1 VTNELNPKFSF
12 ETLVVGAA
20 NRLAVTAARTV
31 AESPGTAY
39 NPLFVYSPTG
49 LGKTHLLMAVG
60 QLAREL
66 APQVRVEYLTI
77 DEFVEAYNAAVAA
90 GQSEALRSRYAQ
102 VDVLLVDDVQFLTH
116 RREMQAELL
125 RITQELQSAGKQI
138 VLTSDSPP
146 SEIED
151 LDERLLSRF
160 DAGLLVDIGSPDAET
175 RLAILLRRAE
185 DRGAEFGQGVL
196 QAVAEFEVPNVRELL
211 GLLNKLVAYQAVSES
226 PITPDGAAELLAG
239 EVRTEVPMTTGPAP
253 ALMVPGEPVA
263 EPPEV
268 RPDEFA
274 DFLSDVA
281 HTVEEQVEAWRS
293 KLGKAIMRWEAEG
306 YRTARLEQLLDQ
318 DMPIAVERVLRQYE
332 RDIERLRSMQ
342 ATMAKLDAERAE
354 DPIFYDPDRLE
365 EVDELVQTALHEV
378 GPPPGPSAAWA
389 LSSFVGGESNK
400 VAHNAAA
407 AVVDQPGTRYNPL
420 VLAGPTGVGKT
431 HLLHAIGHE
440 LAAGPD
446 AVVACLSAQQLI
458 DELVEAIDGDRVD
471 AWRARYR
478 RATAFLLDDAHLLVG
493 KERTQEELFH
503 LFNELFESRR
513 QLVFTMASVPR
524 EVEGLDDRL
533 ISRLEGGLVVNVAS
547 PDRELRR
554 AIVVGKLEED
564 FGAADEELADY
575 LAARPADSIRAVL
588 GLLQRVAVAAEAQG
602 VPPNAAL
609 AREMVEG
616 AAPPRQRVSAGV
628 RTSGIMISPSGGV
641 SSREKMVWFWPDPAQ
656 RVIEEMT

>member
-1 VTNELNPKFSF
+1 VTDELNPKFSF

-39 NPLFVYSPTG
+39 NPLFIYSPTG

-60 QLAREL
+60 QLALEL

-185 DRGAEFGQGVL
+185 ERSVEFGEGVL
-196 QAVAEFEVPNVRELL
+196 QAVAGFEVPNVRELL

-239 EVRTEVPMTTGPAP
+239 EVRTEAPMTTGPAP

-263 EPPEV
+263 APPEA

-281 HTVEEQVEAWRS
+281 HTVEEQVEVWRS

-332 RDIERLRSMQ
+332 RDIERLRSTQ

-400 VAHNAAA
+400 VAQNAAA
-407 AVVDQPGTRYNPL
+407 AVVEQPGARYNPL

-440 LAAGPD
+440 LAAGPG

-458 DELVEAIDGDRVD
+458 DELVEAIDGERVD
-471 AWRARYR
+471 AWRTRYR
-478 RATAFLLDDAHLLVG
+478 RATAFLLDDAHLLAG

-503 LFNELFESRR
+503 LFNELFESQR
-513 QLVFTMASVPR
+513 QLVFTMASVPHD
-524 EVEGLDDRL
+524 VEGLDDRL

-588 GLLQRVAVAAEAQG
+588 GLLQRVVVAAEAQG

>member
-400 VAHNAAA
+400 VAHNA
-407 AVVDQPGTRYNPL
+407 RYNPL

>member
-1 VTNELNPKFSF
+1 MTEELNPKFSF

-60 QLAREL
+60 QLAKEL
-66 APQVRVEYLTI
+66 VPQVRVEYLTI

-102 VDVLLVDDVQFLTH
+102 VEVLLVDDVQFLTH

-160 DAGLLVDIGSPDAET
+160 DAGLLVDIAPPDAET

-185 DRGAEFGQGVL
+185 ERGAVFGDGVL

-253 ALMVPGEPVA
+253 ALMDPGEREA
-263 EPPEV
+263 APPEA

-281 HTVEEQVEAWRS
+281 HTVEEQVDVWRS

-332 RDIERLRSMQ
+332 RDIERLRSTQ
-342 ATMAKLDAERAE
+342 ATMTKLDAERAE
-354 DPIFYDPDRLE
+354 DPIFYDPDCLE
-365 EVDELVQTALHEV
+365 EVDQLVQTALQEV

-400 VAHNAAA
+400 VAHSAAQ
-407 AVVDQPGTRYNPL
+407 AVVAQPGTRYNPL
-420 VLAGPTGVGKT
+420 VFAGPTGVGKT

-440 LAAGPD
+440 LAGGPD

-458 DELVEAIDGDRVD
+458 DELVEAIDGERVD
-471 AWRARYR
+471 AWRTRYR

-503 LFNELFESRR
+503 LFNELFESQR
-513 QLVFTMASVPR
+513 QLVFTMAGVPH

-554 AIVVGKLEED
+554 AIVVGKLEQD

-575 LAARPADSIRAVL
+575 LAARPADSIRGVL

-602 VPPNAAL
+602 VLPNAAL

-616 AAPPRQRVSAGV
+616 AAPPRPRVSTGV

-641 SSREKMVWFWPDPAQ
+641 RSREKMVWFWPDPAQ

>member
-1 VTNELNPKFSF
+1 VTEELNPKFSF

-60 QLAREL
+60 QLAKEL
-66 APQVRVEYLTI
+66 VPQVRVEYLTI

-102 VDVLLVDDVQFLTH
+102 VEVLLVDDVQFLTH

-160 DAGLLVDIGSPDAET
+160 DAGLLVDIAPPDAET

-185 DRGAEFGQGVL
+185 ERGAVFGDGVL

-253 ALMVPGEPVA
+253 ALMDPGEREAAPGEA
-263 EPPEV
+263 

-281 HTVEEQVEAWRS
+281 HTVEEQVDVWRS

-332 RDIERLRSMQ
+332 RDIERLRSTQ
-342 ATMAKLDAERAE
+342 ATMTKLDAERAE
-354 DPIFYDPDRLE
+354 DPIFYDPDCLE
-365 EVDELVQTALHEV
+365 EVDQLVQTALQEV

-400 VAHNAAA
+400 VAHSAAQ
-407 AVVDQPGTRYNPL
+407 AVVAQPGTRYNPL
-420 VLAGPTGVGKT
+420 VFAGPTGVGKT

-440 LAAGPD
+440 LAGGPD

-458 DELVEAIDGDRVD
+458 DELVEAIDGERVD
-471 AWRARYR
+471 AWRTRYR

-503 LFNELFESRR
+503 LFNELFESQR
-513 QLVFTMASVPR
+513 QLVFTMAGVPH

-554 AIVVGKLEED
+554 AIVVGKLEQD

-575 LAARPADSIRAVL
+575 LAARPADSIRGVL

-602 VPPNAAL
+602 VLPNAAL

-616 AAPPRQRVSAGV
+616 AAPPRPRVSTGV

-641 SSREKMVWFWPDPAQ
+641 RSREKMVWFWPDPAQ

>member
-1 VTNELNPKFSF
+1 VTEELNPKFSF

-49 LGKTHLLMAVG
+49 LGKTHLLMAIG
-60 QLAREL
+60 QLARQL
-66 APQVRVEYLTI
+66 APEGRVEYVTI
-77 DEFVEAYNAAVAA
+77 DEFVEAHHAAVAA

-102 VDVLLVDDVQFLTH
+102 IDILLVDDVQFLTH

-125 RITQELQSAGKQI
+125 RIVQELQTAGKQV

-146 SEIED
+146 SDIED

-160 DAGLLVDIGSPDAET
+160 DAGLLVDIGPPDAET
-175 RLAILLRRAE
+175 RLAILMRRTE
-185 DRGAEFGQGVL
+185 ERGAQFGEGVL
-196 QAVAEFEVPNVRELL
+196 DAVAQFEVPNVRELL

-226 PITPDGAAELLAG
+226 PISPAAANELLAG
-239 EVRTEVPMTTGPAP
+239 EVRTQVPMTTGPAP
-253 ALMVPGEPVA
+253 ALIAVGEPVA
-263 EPPEV
+263 EPQEE

-293 KLGKAIMRWEAEG
+293 RLGEAITRWEAEG
-306 YRTARLEQLLDQ
+306 FRTGRLERLLDQ
-318 DMPIAVERVLRQYE
+318 DVPVSLDRVLKQFE
-332 RDIERLRSMQ
+332 RDIEQLRSMQ
-342 ATMAKLDAERAE
+342 ATMAKLDPGRAE
-354 DPIFYDPDRLE
+354 DPLFYDPDCLD
-365 EVDELVQTALHEV
+365 EVDHLVQTALYEV
-378 GPPPGPSAAWA
+378 GPPPGPSAAWELA
-389 LSSFVGGESNK
+389 AFVDGESNR
-400 VAHNAAA
+400 VAYSSAQT
-407 AVVDQPGTRYNPL
+407 VVAQPGVRYNPL

-440 LAAGPD
+440 LVARPD

-458 DELVEAIDGDRVD
+458 DELVEAIDSERVD

-478 RATAFLLDDAHLLVG
+478 RATAFLLDDAHLLAG
-493 KERTQEELFH
+493 KDRTQEEVFH
-503 LFNELFESRR
+503 LFNELCDAQR
-513 QLVFTMASVPR
+513 QLVFTAAKAPR
-524 EVEGLDDRL
+524 EVEGLDERL
-533 ISRLEGGLVVNVAS
+533 VSRLEGGLVVNMAS

-554 AIVVGKLEED
+554 AIVVRKLQED
-564 FGAADEELADY
+564 VGAADDELADY
-575 LAARPADSIRAVL
+575 LAARPADSIRSVI
-588 GLLQRVAVAAEAQG
+588 GLLQRVMVAAEAQG
-602 VPPNAAL
+602 VAASAAL

-616 AAPPRQRVSAGV
+616 AAPARPRVSAPV

-641 SSREKMVWFWPDPAQ
+641 KSREKMVWFWPDPAQ

>member
-1 VTNELNPKFSF
+1 MTEEMNPKFSF

-49 LGKTHLLMAVG
+49 LGKTHLLMAIG
-60 QLAREL
+60 RLAKEL
-66 APQVRVEYLTI
+66 APQFRVEYLTI
-77 DEFVEAYNAAVAA
+77 DEFVEARHAAVAA

-160 DAGLLVDIGSPDAET
+160 DAGLLVDIAPPDAET

-185 DRGAEFGQGVL
+185 ERGAEFGEGVL
-196 QAVAEFEVPNVRELL
+196 QALAEFEVPNVRELL

-226 PITPDGAAELLAG
+226 PITPDGASELLAG

-253 ALMVPGEPVA
+253 ALMVPGEP
-263 EPPEV
+263 PPPPPQA

-281 HTVEEQVEAWRS
+281 HTVEEQVEVWRS
-293 KLGKAIMRWEAEG
+293 KLGEAIMRWEAEG
-306 YRTARLEQLLDQ
+306 YRTARFEQLLDQ
-318 DMPIAVERVLRQYE
+318 DVPVAVERVLRQYE
-332 RDIERLRSMQ
+332 RDIERLRSTQ

-365 EVDELVQTALHEV
+365 EVDQLVQMALQEV

-400 VAHNAAA
+400 VAHNAAQ
-407 AVVDQPGTRYNPL
+407 AVVEQPGRRYNPL

-440 LAAGPD
+440 LAAQPD

-471 AWRARYR
+471 AWRTRYR
-478 RATAFLLDDAHLLVG
+478 RATAFLLDDAHLLAG

-503 LFNELFESRR
+503 LFNELFESQR
-513 QLVFTMASVPR
+513 QLVFTMASVPH

-533 ISRLEGGLVVNVAS
+533 VSRLEGGLVVNIAS

-616 AAPPRQRVSAGV
+616 AAPPRPRVSAGL

>member
-1 VTNELNPKFSF
+1 VTEELNPKFSF

-60 QLAREL
+60 QLAKEL
-66 APQVRVEYLTI
+66 VPQVRVEYLTI

-102 VDVLLVDDVQFLTH
+102 VEVLLVDDVQFLTH

-160 DAGLLVDIGSPDAET
+160 DAGLLVDIAPPDAET

-185 DRGAEFGQGVL
+185 ERGAVFGDGVL

-253 ALMVPGEPVA
+253 ALMDPGEREA
-263 EPPEV
+263 APPEA

-281 HTVEEQVEAWRS
+281 HTVEEQVDVWRS

-332 RDIERLRSMQ
+332 RDIERLRSTQ
-342 ATMAKLDAERAE
+342 ATMTKLDAERAE
-354 DPIFYDPDRLE
+354 DPIFYDPDCLE
-365 EVDELVQTALHEV
+365 EVDQLVQTALQEV

-400 VAHNAAA
+400 VAHSAAQ
-407 AVVDQPGTRYNPL
+407 AVVAQPGPRYNPL
-420 VLAGPTGVGKT
+420 VFAGPTGVGKT

-440 LAAGPD
+440 LAGGPD

-458 DELVEAIDGDRVD
+458 DELVEAIDGERVD
-471 AWRARYR
+471 AWRTRYR

-503 LFNELFESRR
+503 LFNELFESQR
-513 QLVFTMASVPR
+513 QLVFTMAGVPH

-554 AIVVGKLEED
+554 AIVVGKLEQD

-575 LAARPADSIRAVL
+575 LAARPADSIRGVL

-602 VPPNAAL
+602 VLPNAAL

-616 AAPPRQRVSAGV
+616 AAPPRPRVSTGV

-641 SSREKMVWFWPDPAQ
+641 RSREKMVWFWPDPAQ

>member
-1 VTNELNPKFSF
+1 MTNELNPKFSF

>member
-1 VTNELNPKFSF
+1 
-12 ETLVVGAA
+12 
-20 NRLAVTAARTV
+20 V

-60 QLAREL
+60 QLAKEL
-66 APQVRVEYLTI
+66 APQIRVEYLTI

-90 GQSEALRSRYAQ
+90 GQIEALRSRYAQ

-160 DAGLLVDIGSPDAET
+160 DAGLLVDIAPPDAET

-185 DRGAEFGQGVL
+185 ERGAVFGEGVL

-211 GLLNKLVAYQAVSES
+211 GLLNKLVAYQAVSEA
-226 PITPDGAAELLAG
+226 PITPDGATELLAG
-239 EVRTEVPMTTGPAP
+239 EVRTDVPMTTGPAP
-253 ALMVPGEPVA
+253 ALIVPGEEA
-263 EPPEV
+263 AASPEAG
-268 RPDEFA
+268 PDEFA

-281 HTVEEQVEAWRS
+281 HTVEEQVDAWRS

-318 DMPIAVERVLRQYE
+318 DMPVAVERVLRQYE
-332 RDIERLRSMQ
+332 RDIERLRSLH
-342 ATMAKLDAERAE
+342 ATMAKLDTERA
-354 DPIFYDPDRLE
+354 DDQVFHDPDRL
-365 EVDELVQTALHEV
+365 DEADQLVQTALQEV
-378 GPPPGPSAAWA
+378 GPPPGPSAAWL

-400 VAHNAAA
+400 VAHSAAQ
-407 AVVDQPGTRYNPL
+407 AVVAQPGTRYNPL
-420 VLAGPTGVGKT
+420 VFAGPTGVGKT

-440 LAAGPD
+440 LAAGTD

-458 DELVEAIDGDRVD
+458 DELVEAVDGERVD
-471 AWRARYR
+471 AWRTRYR
-478 RATAFLLDDAHLLVG
+478 RATAFLLDDAHLLAG

-503 LFNELFESRR
+503 LYNELFESQR
-513 QLVFTMASVPR
+513 QLVFTMASVPH

-554 AIVVGKLEED
+554 AIVVGKLEQD

-575 LAARPADSIRAVL
+575 LAARPAESIRAVL

-602 VPPNAAL
+602 ALPNAAL

-616 AAPPRQRVSAGV
+616 AAHARPRAPTGV

>member
-1 VTNELNPKFSF
+1 MTEEMNPKFSF

-49 LGKTHLLMAVG
+49 LGKTHLLMAIG
-60 QLAREL
+60 RLAKEL
-66 APQVRVEYLTI
+66 APQVRVEYVTI
-77 DEFVEAYNAAVAA
+77 DEFVEAHHAAVAA

-160 DAGLLVDIGSPDAET
+160 DAGLLVDIAPPDAET

-185 DRGAEFGQGVL
+185 ERGAEFGEGVL
-196 QAVAEFEVPNVRELL
+196 QAVAGFEVPNVRELL

-226 PITPDGAAELLAG
+226 PITPDGASELLVG

-253 ALMVPGEPVA
+253 ALMVPGEPAA
-263 EPPEV
+263 EPPEA

-274 DFLSDVA
+274 DFLFDVA
-281 HTVEEQVEAWRS
+281 HTVEEQVEVWRS
-293 KLGKAIMRWEAEG
+293 KLGEAIMRWEAEG
-306 YRTARLEQLLDQ
+306 YRTARFEQLLDQ
-318 DMPIAVERVLRQYE
+318 DMPVAVERVLRQYE
-332 RDIERLRSMQ
+332 RDIERLRSTQ

-365 EVDELVQTALHEV
+365 EVDQLVQMALQEV

-400 VAHNAAA
+400 VAHNAAQ
-407 AVVDQPGTRYNPL
+407 AVVQQPGRRYNPL

-440 LAAGPD
+440 LAAQPD

-471 AWRARYR
+471 AWRTRYR
-478 RATAFLLDDAHLLVG
+478 RATAFLLDDAHLLAG

-503 LFNELFESRR
+503 LFNELFESQR
-513 QLVFTMASVPR
+513 QLVFTMASVPH
-524 EVEGLDDRL
+524 ELEGLDDRL
-533 ISRLEGGLVVNVAS
+533 VSRLEGGLVVNIAS

-554 AIVVGKLEED
+554 AIVVGKLEQD
-564 FGAADEELADY
+564 FGAAEEELADY

-616 AAPPRQRVSAGV
+616 AAPPRPRVSAGL

>member
-1 VTNELNPKFSF
+1 VTDELNPKFSF
-12 ETLVVGAA
+12 ETIVVGAA

-49 LGKTHLLMAVG
+49 LGKTHLLMAIG

-90 GQSEALRSRYAQ
+90 GQSEALRSRYAH

-146 SEIED
+146 PEIED

-160 DAGLLVDIGSPDAET
+160 DAGLLVHIGSPDAET

-185 DRGAEFGQGVL
+185 ERSAAFEEGVL
-196 QAVAEFEVPNVRELL
+196 RAVAEFEVPNVRELL

-226 PITPDGAAELLAG
+226 PITPDAAAELLAG
-239 EVRTEVPMTTGPAP
+239 EGRTEVPRTTGPAP

-263 EPPEV
+263 ERPEV

-332 RDIERLRSMQ
+332 RDIEQLRSTQ

-354 DPIFYDPDRLE
+354 DPIFYDPDRLD

-407 AVVDQPGTRYNPL
+407 AVVAQPGTRYNPL

-458 DELVEAIDGDRVD
+458 DELVAAIDSDRVD
-471 AWRARYR
+471 AWRTRYR
-478 RATAFLLDDAHLLVG
+478 RATAFLLDDAHLLAG

-503 LFNELFESRR
+503 LFNELFESQR
-513 QLVFTMASVPR
+513 QLVFTVANVPR

-533 ISRLEGGLVVNVAS
+533 VSRLEGGLVVNVAS

>member
-1 VTNELNPKFSF
+1 MTNELNPKFSF

-400 VAHNAAA
+400 VAHNA
-407 AVVDQPGTRYNPL
+407 RYNPL

>member
-1 VTNELNPKFSF
+1 MTEELNPKFSF

-60 QLAREL
+60 QLAKEL
-66 APQVRVEYLTI
+66 VPQVRVEYLTI

-102 VDVLLVDDVQFLTH
+102 VEVLLVDDVQFLTH

-160 DAGLLVDIGSPDAET
+160 DAGLLVDIAPPDAET

-185 DRGAEFGQGVL
+185 ERGAVFGDGVL

-253 ALMVPGEPVA
+253 ALMDPGEREA
-263 EPPEV
+263 APPEA

-281 HTVEEQVEAWRS
+281 HTVEEQVDVWRS

-332 RDIERLRSMQ
+332 RDIERLRSTQ
-342 ATMAKLDAERAE
+342 ATMTKLDAERAE
-354 DPIFYDPDRLE
+354 DPIFYDPDCLE
-365 EVDELVQTALHEV
+365 EVDQLVQTALQEV

-400 VAHNAAA
+400 VAHSAAQ
-407 AVVDQPGTRYNPL
+407 AVVAQPGPRYNPL
-420 VLAGPTGVGKT
+420 VFAGPTGVGKT

-440 LAAGPD
+440 LAGGPD

-458 DELVEAIDGDRVD
+458 DELVEAIDGERVD
-471 AWRARYR
+471 AWRTRYR

-503 LFNELFESRR
+503 LFNELFESQR
-513 QLVFTMASVPR
+513 QLVFTMAGVPH

-554 AIVVGKLEED
+554 AIVVGKLEQD

-575 LAARPADSIRAVL
+575 LAARPADSIRGVL

-602 VPPNAAL
+602 VLPNAAL

-616 AAPPRQRVSAGV
+616 AAPPRPRVSTGV

-641 SSREKMVWFWPDPAQ
+641 RSREKMVWFWPDPAQ

>member
-1 VTNELNPKFSF
+1 VTEELNPKFSF

-60 QLAREL
+60 QLAKEL
-66 APQVRVEYLTI
+66 VPQVRVEYLTI

-102 VDVLLVDDVQFLTH
+102 VEVLLVDDVQFLTH

-160 DAGLLVDIGSPDAET
+160 DAGLLVDIAPPDAET

-185 DRGAEFGQGVL
+185 ERGAVFGDGVL

-253 ALMVPGEPVA
+253 ALMDPGEREA
-263 EPPEV
+263 APPEA

-281 HTVEEQVEAWRS
+281 HTVEEQVDVWRS

-332 RDIERLRSMQ
+332 RDIERLRSTQ
-342 ATMAKLDAERAE
+342 ATMTKLDAERAE
-354 DPIFYDPDRLE
+354 DPIFYDPDCLE
-365 EVDELVQTALHEV
+365 EVDQLVQTALQEV

-400 VAHNAAA
+400 VAHSAAQ
-407 AVVDQPGTRYNPL
+407 AVVAQPGTRYNPL
-420 VLAGPTGVGKT
+420 VFAGPTGVGKT

-440 LAAGPD
+440 LAGGPD

-458 DELVEAIDGDRVD
+458 DELVEAIDGERVD
-471 AWRARYR
+471 AWRTRYR

-503 LFNELFESRR
+503 LFNELFESQR
-513 QLVFTMASVPR
+513 QLVFTMAGVPH

-554 AIVVGKLEED
+554 AIVVGKLEQD

-575 LAARPADSIRAVL
+575 LAARPADSIRGVL

-602 VPPNAAL
+602 VLPNAAL

-616 AAPPRQRVSAGV
+616 AAPPRPRVSTGV

-641 SSREKMVWFWPDPAQ
+641 RSREKMVWFWPDPAQ

>member
-1 VTNELNPKFSF
+1 VTDELNPKFSF
-12 ETLVVGAA
+12 ETIVVGAA

-49 LGKTHLLMAVG
+49 LGKTHLLMAIG

-90 GQSEALRSRYAQ
+90 GQSEALRSRYAH

-185 DRGAEFGQGVL
+185 ERSAAFEEGVL
-196 QAVAEFEVPNVRELL
+196 RAVAEFEVPNVRELL

-226 PITPDGAAELLAG
+226 PITPDAAAELLAG

-263 EPPEV
+263 ERPEV

-332 RDIERLRSMQ
+332 RDIEQLRSTQ

-354 DPIFYDPDRLE
+354 DPIFYDPDRLD

-407 AVVDQPGTRYNPL
+407 AVVAQPGTRYNPL

-458 DELVEAIDGDRVD
+458 DELVAAIDSDRVD
-471 AWRARYR
+471 AWRTRYR
-478 RATAFLLDDAHLLVG
+478 RATAFLLDDAHLLAG

-503 LFNELFESRR
+503 LFNELFESQR
-513 QLVFTMASVPR
+513 QLVFTVANVPR

-533 ISRLEGGLVVNVAS
+533 VSRLEGGLVVNVAS

-575 LAARPADSIRAVL
+575 LAARPADSIRTVL
-588 GLLQRVAVAAEAQG
+588 GLLQRVVVAAEAQG

-641 SSREKMVWFWPDPAQ
+641 NSREKMVWHWPDPAE

>member
-1 VTNELNPKFSF
+1 MTDELNPKFSF

-39 NPLFVYSPTG
+39 NPLFIYSPTG

-60 QLAREL
+60 QLALEL

-185 DRGAEFGQGVL
+185 ERSVEFGEGVL
-196 QAVAEFEVPNVRELL
+196 QAVAGFEVPNVRELL

-239 EVRTEVPMTTGPAP
+239 EVRTEAPMTTGPAP

-263 EPPEV
+263 APPEA

-281 HTVEEQVEAWRS
+281 HTVEEQVEVWRS

-332 RDIERLRSMQ
+332 RDIERLRSTQ

-400 VAHNAAA
+400 VAQNAAA
-407 AVVDQPGTRYNPL
+407 AVVEQPGARYNPL

-440 LAAGPD
+440 LAAGPG

-458 DELVEAIDGDRVD
+458 DELVEAIDGERVD
-471 AWRARYR
+471 AWRTRYR
-478 RATAFLLDDAHLLVG
+478 RATAFLLDDAHLLAG

-503 LFNELFESRR
+503 LFNELFESQR
-513 QLVFTMASVPR
+513 QLVFTMASVPHD
-524 EVEGLDDRL
+524 VEGLDDRL

-588 GLLQRVAVAAEAQG
+588 GLLQRVVVAAEAQG

>member
-1 VTNELNPKFSF
+1 MTDELNPKFSF

-31 AESPGTAY
+31 AESPGSTY
-39 NPLFVYSPTG
+39 NPLFIYSPTG
-49 LGKTHLLMAVG
+49 LGKTHLLMAIG
-60 QLAREL
+60 QQAKAL
-66 APQVRVEYLTI
+66 APQARVEYLTI
-77 DEFVEAYNAAVAA
+77 DEFVEAYHAAVAA
-90 GQSEALRSRYAQ
+90 GQSEALRRRYAQ

-125 RITQELQSAGKQI
+125 RITQELQTAGKQI

-146 SEIED
+146 SEIAD

-160 DAGLLVDIGSPDAET
+160 DAGLLVDIGAPDAET
-175 RLAILLRRAE
+175 RLAILQRRAE
-185 DRGAEFGQGVL
+185 DRGATFGEGVL
-196 QAVAEFEVPNVRELL
+196 QAVAAFEVPNVRELL

-226 PITPDGAAELLAG
+226 PITPDGASELLAS
-239 EVRTEVPMTTGPAP
+239 EVRTGVPPTTGPAP
-253 ALMVPGEPVA
+253 ALVVPGERAA
-263 EPPEV
+263 EPGEA

-281 HTVEEQVEAWRS
+281 HTVEEQVELWRS
-293 KLGKAIMRWEAEG
+293 RLGQAVMRWEAEG
-306 YRTARLEQLLDQ
+306 YRTARLEQLLEQ
-318 DMPIAVERVLRQYE
+318 DVPVAVERVLRQYE
-332 RDIERLRSMQ
+332 RDIERLRASQ
-342 ATMAKLDAERAE
+342 ATMAKLDAERAD
-354 DPIFYDPDRLE
+354 DPIFFDPDRLD
-365 EVDELVQTALHEV
+365 EVDQLVQAALQDV

-389 LSSFVGGESNK
+389 LASFVSGEANK
-400 VAHNAAA
+400 VAHNAAE
-407 AVVDQPGTRYNPL
+407 AVAQQPGTRYNPL

-431 HLLHAIGHE
+431 HLLHAIGHQ
-440 LAAGPD
+440 LVAGPD

-471 AWRARYR
+471 GWRTRFR
-478 RATAFLLDDAHLLVG
+478 RATAFLLDDAHLLAG
-493 KERTQEELFH
+493 KDRTQEEVFH
-503 LFNELFESRR
+503 LFNELLGSQR
-513 QLVFTMASVPR
+513 QLVFTLVAAPR

-533 ISRLEGGLVVNVAS
+533 VSRLEGGLVVNMTS

-554 AIVVGKLEED
+554 AIVVRKLEED
-564 FGAADEELADY
+564 FGAADDELADY
-575 LAARPADSIRAVL
+575 LAARPADSVRAVL
-588 GLLQRVAVAAEAQG
+588 GLLQRVVVAAEAQG

-616 AAPPRQRVSAGV
+616 ATPARPRVSAGV

-656 RVIEEMT
+656 RVMEETS

>member
-1 VTNELNPKFSF
+1 VTEELNPKFSF

-60 QLAREL
+60 QLAKEL
-66 APQVRVEYLTI
+66 VPQVRVEYLTI

-102 VDVLLVDDVQFLTH
+102 VEVLLVDDVQFLTH

-160 DAGLLVDIGSPDAET
+160 DAGLLVDIAPPDAET

-185 DRGAEFGQGVL
+185 ERGAVFGDGVL

-253 ALMVPGEPVA
+253 ALMDPGEREA
-263 EPPEV
+263 APPEA

-281 HTVEEQVEAWRS
+281 HTVEEQVDVWRS

-332 RDIERLRSMQ
+332 RDIERLRSTQ
-342 ATMAKLDAERAE
+342 ATMTKLDAERAE
-354 DPIFYDPDRLE
+354 DPIFYDPDCLE
-365 EVDELVQTALHEV
+365 EVDQLVQTALQEV

-400 VAHNAAA
+400 VAHSAAQ
-407 AVVDQPGTRYNPL
+407 AVVAQPGTRYNPL
-420 VLAGPTGVGKT
+420 VFAGPTGVGKT

-440 LAAGPD
+440 LAGGPD

-458 DELVEAIDGDRVD
+458 DELVEAIDGERVD
-471 AWRARYR
+471 AWRTRYR

-503 LFNELFESRR
+503 LFNELYKSQR
-513 QLVFTMASVPR
+513 QLVFTMAGVPH

-554 AIVVGKLEED
+554 AIVVGKLEQD

-575 LAARPADSIRAVL
+575 LAARPADSIRGVL

-602 VPPNAAL
+602 VLPNAAL

-616 AAPPRQRVSAGV
+616 AAPPRPRVSTGV

-641 SSREKMVWFWPDPAQ
+641 RSREKMVWFWPDPAQ

>member
-1 VTNELNPKFSF
+1 VTEELNPKFSF

-31 AESPGTAY
+31 AESPGAAY

-49 LGKTHLLMAVG
+49 LGKTHLLMAIG
-60 QLAREL
+60 QLAKQL
-66 APQVRVEYLTI
+66 APQARVEYLTI
-77 DEFVEAYNAAVAA
+77 DEFVEAHHAAVAA

-125 RITQELQSAGKQI
+125 RIVQELQAAGKQV
-138 VLTSDSPP
+138 VLTSDCPP
-146 SEIED
+146 ADIED

-160 DAGLLVDIGSPDAET
+160 DAGLLVDIGPPDAET
-175 RLAILLRRAE
+175 RLAILLRRSEERA
-185 DRGAEFGQGVL
+185 AEFGAGVL

-226 PITPDGAAELLAG
+226 PITPASARELLAG
-239 EVRTEVPMTTGPAP
+239 EVRTQAPMTTGPAP
-253 ALMVPGEPVA
+253 ALTAAGEPVA
-263 EPPEV
+263 APPSE

-293 KLGKAIMRWEAEG
+293 RLGEAIMRWEAEG
-306 YRTARLEQLLDQ
+306 YGTGRLERLLDQ
-318 DMPIAVERVLRQYE
+318 DVPVSLDRVLRQFE
-332 RDIERLRSMQ
+332 RDVEQLRSMQ
-342 ATMAKLDAERAE
+342 ATMAKVDAERAE
-354 DPIFYDPDRLE
+354 DPVFYDPDRLD
-365 EVDELVQTALHEV
+365 EVDQLVQTALHEV

-389 LSSFVGGESNK
+389 LSSFVIGESNK
-400 VAHNAAA
+400 LAHNSAQ
-407 AVVDQPGTRYNPL
+407 AVVKQPGVRYNPL
-420 VLAGPTGVGKT
+420 VLVGPTGVGKT

-440 LAAGPD
+440 LAAHPG

-458 DELVEAIDGDRVD
+458 DELVEAISNERVD
-471 AWRARYR
+471 VWRTRYR
-478 RATAFLLDDAHLLVG
+478 RATAFLLDDAHLLTG
-493 KERTQEELFH
+493 QDRTQEEVFH
-503 LFNELFESRR
+503 LFNELFDSQR
-513 QLVFTMASVPR
+513 QLAFTMGRVPR

-533 ISRLEGGLVVNVAS
+533 VSRLEGGLVVNVPS

-554 AIVVGKLEED
+554 SIVVRKLHED
-564 FGAADEELADY
+564 VGAADEELADY
-575 LAARPADSIRAVL
+575 LAARPAESIRSVV
-588 GLLQRVAVAAEAQG
+588 GLLQRVIVAAEAQG
-602 VPPNAAL
+602 VAPSAAL

-616 AAPPRQRVSAGV
+616 AAPARPRVSAAV

-641 SSREKMVWFWPDPAQ
+641 RSREKMVWHWPDPAQ
-656 RVIEEMT
+656 RVIEEMA